1 MTELQLRAERVS
13 WTEIDGEIVALD
25 VSAAVYLAA
34 NETGAMLWRA
44 LAGGST
50 REKLVQIMID
60 AYGLPADQA
69 AADIDA
75 FLSELQDRD
84 LVVASRVAA

>member
-1 MTELQLRAERVS
+1 MAELQLRSEGIS
-13 WTEIDGEIVALD
+13 WTEVDGEVVALD
-25 VSAAVYLAA
+25 VSAAIYLAA

-50 REKLVQIMID
+50 RNELAQLVID
-60 AYGLPADQA
+60 AYDVPADQA

-75 FLSELQDRD
+75 FLADLQDRG
-84 LVVASRVAA
+84 LLAA